1 MIVYRTSA
9 FVIIKRH
16 DIEFILF
23 FTNFSSS
30 KSMNMTLRI
39 VSVLLLVACSSVNV
53 YGSLSDLTFTEDYNT
68 NDLPPTEE
76 GEKIQV

>member
-1 MIVYRTSA
+1 MILYRTPV
-9 FVIIKRH
+9 FVIIKHH

-30 KSMNMTLRI
+30 KSINMTLRI

-53 YGSLSDLTFTEDYNT
+53 FGSLSDLTFTDDYNT